1 MNTPE
6 HTKHSRSFS
15 RVLALILGLFLPLVI
30 VFSGILTIQAGI
42 HMGSLNDLKTKDYF
56 RSSTFYD
63 DFYSKASDI
72 LCGISAQEI
81 LNTTN
86 ENACIDLGELYN
98 GDTLTFKNTSGLAY
112 SFKELREWSLQDI
125 HYSDDWIV
133 LSLTTPEKETK
144 YMYYSDFVKALN
156 TGSLQLNADSGALK
170 AEEISQDEWTDR
182 ILSSLK
188 SEYADYGI
196 ASQEPLKN
204 ITDKNGNIVYTDV
217 ANALTPVFEI
227 HCAPEGYDSLLDYMN
242 STSAKTRNFKGTL
255 TDALEQLDN
264 VRELFSDWTS
274 SSQTLDSYSSNKSN
288 IRYAYTNNTTKEIY
302 TNTDAA
308 YSSDLTGISGF
319 SNKKPYVQ
327 LNVNDTAANEKDAQ
341 NGLTNLNISD
351 NASHSVAEWI
361 SLLRTSTYDDN
372 CSFLTWIDDTSLPVD
387 DSIRTAQQNF
397 RYCQTAFIPVAVVCI
412 FSVLLFLIDFI
423 WLTVHTG
430 RKGSADGS
438 TETHLNAFDKIY
450 TEIAAGLVCIPALG
464 VFITGM
470 NLLYST
476 YNEIVSAIIAGL
488 IVFLISCLF
497 WIGYLSL
504 VRRIKARTLW
514 KNSLLRK
521 CLHFLGLGFHKTGDL
536 ILFFSRN
543 TISRIRMVLGLG
555 VFLFLEFFL
564 SVMIPA
570 SDGWFLIFF
579 LLFALDLGAFFWM
592 YKVALGRELLL
603 DGLKRITDGELS
615 YKIPEE
621 NLHGDQREMARY
633 INRIGR
639 GLDAAVEKSL
649 KDERMKTELITNV
662 SHDLKTPLTSII
674 NYVDLLKRKNFT
686 DPEVLN
692 YLEIL
697 DSKSHRLKSLTE
709 DVVEASKASTD
720 NLSLEMADLDFIE
733 MLYQVMGEFE
743 ERFSEHHLMLMTHFP
758 DSPAIIYVDGRRMWR
773 ILENLFGNIL
783 KYAME
788 NTRVY
793 AEVLLQNNMVIF
805 TLKNISAQPLN
816 IPAEELTERFIRG
829 DVARNTEGSGL
840 GLSIAQSLTE
850 LQGGKF
856 ELYLD
861 GDLFKVCLKF
871 PMKKKSEPTSS
882 DMLIK
887 SEQPEKQDLNI

>member
-1 MNTPE
+1 MNTSK
-6 HTKHSRSFS
+6 HTGQGSSFTGIF
-15 RVLALILGLFLPLVI
+15 ALILGLFLPLVM
-30 VFSGILTIQAGI
+30 VFSGILVIQAGI

-56 RSSTFYD
+56 QSSTFYD
-63 DFYSKASDI
+63 DFYSKTSDI
-72 LCGISAQEI
+72 LYGISAQEI
-81 LNTTN
+81 LNTTD

-112 SFKELREWSLQDI
+112 SFKDLKEWNLQDI
-125 HYSDDWIV
+125 HSNDDWIV

-156 TGSLQLNADSGALK
+156 NGSLQLNADSGALK
-170 AEEISQDEWTDR
+170 AEEISQDEWTER

-204 ITDKNGNIVYTDV
+204 ITDENGNMVYTDV
-217 ANALTPVFEI
+217 ANTLTPILEI

-242 STSAKTRNFKGTL
+242 STSSKTRNFKGTL
-255 TDALEQLDN
+255 TDAFEQLDN
-264 VRELFSDWTS
+264 ARELFSNWFS
-274 SSQTLDSYSSNKSN
+274 SSQKLDTYSIDKSN
-288 IRYAYTNNTTKEIY
+288 IRFAYTNNETKEIY
-302 TNTDAA
+302 TNTGAT
-308 YSSDLTGISGF
+308 YTSDLTGISGF

-327 LNVNDTAANEKDAQ
+327 LNVNDTAANENDAQ
-341 NGLTNLNISD
+341 SGLTNLNLSN
-351 NASHSVAEWI
+351 NAGHSVAEWI
-361 SLLRTSTYDDN
+361 SLLRTSTYDEN
-372 CSFLTWIDDTSLPVD
+372 CSFLAWIDDTSLPVH
-387 DSIRTAQQNF
+387 DSMRDAQQNF
-397 RYCQTAFIPVAVVCI
+397 QHYRIIFIPAAVICV
-412 FSVLLFLIDFI
+412 FSFLLLLIDFI
-423 WLTVHTG
+423 WLTVHTC
-430 RKGSADGS
+430 RKCSADGN
-438 TETHLNAFDKIY
+438 TEKHMNAFDRIY
-450 TEIAAGLVCIPALG
+450 TEIAAGLVFIPALG
-464 VFITGM
+464 VVTVGL
-470 NLLYST
+470 NLQYST
-476 YNEIVSAIIAGL
+476 YNTIVSVIITE
-488 IVFLISCLF
+488 ITVFLVSCLF
-497 WIGYLSL
+497 WLGYLSL
-504 VRRIKARTLW
+504 IRRLKAHTLW
-514 KNSLLRK
+514 KNSLFRK
-521 CLHFLGLGFHKTGDL
+521 CLKLLGSGFHKTGDL
-536 ILFFSRN
+536 IQFFSRN
-543 TISRIRMVLGLG
+543 TVSRIRMVLALG

-564 SVMIPA
+564 SVLIPA
-570 SDGWFLIFF
+570 SSGSFLIFL

-621 NLHGDQREMARY
+621 NLRGDQKEMARY
-633 INRIGR
+633 INRIGK

-697 DSKSHRLKSLTE
+697 DSKAHRLKSLTE
-709 DVVEASKASTD
+709 DVVEASKASTG

-733 MLYQVMGEFE
+733 MLYQVMGESE

-758 DSPAIIYVDGRRMWR
+758 NSPAIIYADGRRMWR